1 MQQHETAHHVRM
13 LIVKCPYCNA
23 ESVCSIDVALW
34 RPGPRPQLIVQQP
47 GVQQPVEQQ
56 PFVQQQPV
64 VQQPLAQQLQ
74 AHLWREPDVQQP
86 VEQQPVVQQPVVQQ
100 PVVQQP
106 QAQQLQAQQHPPIVQ
121 QPGVQQPVVQQ
132 PQTQLQQQ
140 QQQQPQQLPQ
150 SEMDAQLLDF
160 HRLLDEG
167 REHDSRGDLE
177 KALDCFKRGTAMG
190 ITALQSWPRTAPVVQ
205 QHRQKIV
212 WAMTRSE
219 LILKA
224 LARLGRGKAAGK
236 APPSPQ
242 PPPVYPPPQP
252 PLEHPLLQAALPATS
267 AAAAEHQQLQEPGCT
282 SKSDEPKRQPGM
294 PRPPLGPPPK
304 RLLAL
309 AKSKSSQSPA
319 TARKSMTRPKADCE
333 AEAKEAPPKSMPRR
347 RAHQTAAKEE
357 GSPDGDQKRADSPS
371 EDAEA
376 ESEGDIVGA
385 TATAARPTRQRGA
398 RSGGGQGGGPTRS
411 RGIRSSRRT
420 PQPPLISSAL
430 VVAQRMLLTAVC
442 AEQLPTA
449 AERLPT
455 PPVMSGPRMLPGTLC
470 TLVLRACSYFQNPD
484 IRIAVVLECLVVLS
498 AAGGPDTHPS

>member
-1 MQQHETAHHVRM
+1 MQQHEAAHHVRM

-34 RPGPRPQLIVQQP
+34 RQP
-47 GVQQPVEQQ
+47 DVQQPVEQQ

-74 AHLWREPDVQQP
+74 AQGQPIVQQQVVQQP
-86 VEQQPVVQQPVVQQ
+86 VVQQAQAPQQEPVVQQPVVQQPVVQQ

-106 QAQQLQAQQHPPIVQ
+106 QAQQLQAQQHQPIVQ

-132 PQTQLQQQ
+132 PQTQLQQ

-167 REHDSRGDLE
+167 REHDSRGELE

-190 ITALQSWPRTAPVVQ
+190 ITALQSLPRTAPVFE

-212 WAMTRSE
+212 LAMTRSE

-224 LARLGRGKAAGK
+224 LARLGRGNAAGK

-242 PPPVYPPPQP
+242 PPPVNPPPQP

-267 AAAAEHQQLQEPGCT
+267 AAAAEHQQLEEPRCT

-294 PRPPLGPPPK
+294 PRPPLGPPPQ

-309 AKSKSSQSPA
+309 AKSNVSSQAPA
-319 TARKSMTRPKADCE
+319 TASKSMTRPKADCK
-333 AEAKEAPPKSMPRR
+333 AEASEAPPKSMPRR

-371 EDAEA
+371 PKMQRQ
-376 ESEGDIVGA
+376 SQRA
-385 TATAARPTRQRGA
+385 T
-398 RSGGGQGGGPTRS
+398 
-411 RGIRSSRRT
+411 SS
-420 PQPPLISSAL
+420 S
-430 VVAQRMLLTAVC
+430 
-442 AEQLPTA
+442 
-449 AERLPT
+449 
-455 PPVMSGPRMLPGTLC
+455 SGPLPLLQDLQGKEEQDQ
-470 TLVLRACSYFQNPD
+470 VAAKEEGPPD
-484 IRIAVVLECLVVLS
+484 PEASDR
-498 AAGGPDTHPS
+498 AGGHRSPR

>member
-1 MQQHETAHHVRM
+1 LERAPGGVMQQHDEAAHHVRTLM
-13 LIVKCPYCNA
+13 VKCPHCNA

-74 AHLWREPDVQQP
+74 AQQRQPIVQQQVVQQP
-86 VEQQPVVQQPVVQQ
+86 VVQQAQAPQQEPVVQQPVVQQPVVQQ

-106 QAQQLQAQQHPPIVQ
+106 QAQQLQAQQHQPIAQ

-132 PQTQLQQQ
+132 PQTQPQQ

-150 SEMDAQLLDF
+150 SEMDAQLLLLDF

-224 LARLGRGKAAGK
+224 LARLGRGNAAGK

-242 PPPVYPPPQP
+242 PPPVNPPPQP

-267 AAAAEHQQLQEPGCT
+267 AAAAAEHQQLQEPGCT
-282 SKSDEPKRQPGM
+282 SKSDEPKRQP
-294 PRPPLGPPPK
+294 RPPLGPPPQS
-304 RLLAL
+304 LLAL
-309 AKSKSSQSPA
+309 AKSNVSSQAQA
-319 TARKSMTRPKADCE
+319 TASKSMPRPKADCKAE
-333 AEAKEAPPKSMPRR
+333 AEEAPQKSMPRR
-347 RAHQTAAKEE
+347 RAHQTAVKEE

-371 EDAEA
+371 PKMQRQSQRATSSSSLMRLRPVPLPLLQDLQGKEEQDQVAAKEEGPPDPEA
-376 ESEGDIVGA
+376 SDRA
-385 TATAARPTRQRGA
+385 
-398 RSGGGQGGGPTRS
+398 GGHRS
-411 RGIRSSRRT
+411 RSRS
-420 PQPPLISSAL
+420 
-430 VVAQRMLLTAVC
+430 
-442 AEQLPTA
+442 
-449 AERLPT
+449 
-455 PPVMSGPRMLPGTLC
+455 PR
-470 TLVLRACSYFQNPD
+470 
-484 IRIAVVLECLVVLS
+484 
-498 AAGGPDTHPS
+498 

>member
-74 AHLWREPDVQQP
+74 AQGQPIVQQ
-86 VEQQPVVQQPVVQQ
+86 QVVQQPVVQQ
-100 PVVQQP
+100 
-106 QAQQLQAQQHPPIVQ
+106 A
-121 QPGVQQPVVQQ
+121 
-132 PQTQLQQQ
+132 QTQLQQ

-167 REHDSRGDLE
+167 HEHDSRGDLE
-177 KALDCFKRGTAMG
+177 NALGCFKRGTAMG
-190 ITALQSWPRTAPVVQ
+190 ITALQSLPRTAPVFE

-212 WAMTRSE
+212 LAMTRSE

-224 LARLGRGKAAGK
+224 LARLGRGNAAGN

-242 PPPVYPPPQP
+242 PPPVNPPPQP

-267 AAAAEHQQLQEPGCT
+267 AAAAEHQQLEEPRCT
-282 SKSDEPKRQPGM
+282 SKSEPKRQPWM
-294 PRPPLGPPPK
+294 PRPPLGPPPQ
-304 RLLAL
+304 RLLVL
-309 AKSKSSQSPA
+309 ASKSSQSRA
-319 TARKSMTRPKADCE
+319 TANKSITKKPKADCKAE
-333 AEAKEAPPKSMPRR
+333 AEEAPPKSMPRR

-371 EDAEA
+371 PKMQRQ
-376 ESEGDIVGA
+376 SQRA
-385 TATAARPTRQRGA
+385 T
-398 RSGGGQGGGPTRS
+398 
-411 RGIRSSRRT
+411 SS
-420 PQPPLISSAL
+420 S
-430 VVAQRMLLTAVC
+430 
-442 AEQLPTA
+442 
-449 AERLPT
+449 
-455 PPVMSGPRMLPGTLC
+455 SGPLPLLQDLQGKEEQDQ
-470 TLVLRACSYFQNPD
+470 VAAKEEGPPD
-484 IRIAVVLECLVVLS
+484 PEASDR
-498 AAGGPDTHPS
+498 AGGHHSPR